1 MTQRLLRRPL
11 FVVAMLLANAAC
23 KQDPAPN
30 GAPPEQR
37 VDAAIEVVARQE
49 LPEIYTSTGSI
60 VSDERVDI
68 TSRIAAYV
76 RNIEVREGERVQ
88 RNQLLATLDSKDVDA
103 AIRAAIANRDQA
115 AAVKK
120 DAEKDLET
128 SENLFAGGVVTTTH
142 VRKTRLQLQAA
153 TESLAAAE
161 AVLARGQAERQYT
174 SILSPVAGV
183 VVARQGRVGTLAA
196 PGAPLITVESDTALL
211 FATQVAEQRIAGVRV
226 GDAVTVE
233 VDALHKTLT
242 GEVLRVVSSGNS
254 VTRGF
259 EVKVAIPATPGLTPG
274 MFGRCAFTIG
284 GRKEIA
290 ISPAALI
297 DRGGLSGVYVVDADD
312 RLHFRWLRTGHQ
324 VGDARAVLA
333 GLDEGERIVSA
344 PTSRMREGDRITA
357 TAGPSR

>member
-1 MTQRLLRRPL
+1 MTHSLGRALLAVSAALLLAACSRDPKPVAAPAAQHFDVATEVVLRR
-11 FVVAMLLANAAC
+11 
-23 KQDPAPN
+23 
-30 GAPPEQR
+30 
-37 VDAAIEVVARQE
+37 E
-49 LPEIYTSTGSI
+49 LPAVYTSTGSV

-76 RNIEVREGERVQ
+76 RSIEVREGERIQ
-88 RNQLLATLDSKDVDA
+88 RGQRLATLDSKDVDA
-103 AIRAAIANRDQA
+103 SIRAALANRDQSA
-115 AAVKK
+115 ALKK

-128 SENLFAGGVVTTTH
+128 SESLFAGGVVTTTH

-183 VVARQGRVGTLAA
+183 VVARQGRVGTVAA
-196 PGAPLITVESDTALL
+196 PGVPLLTVESDTALL
-211 FATQVAEQRIAGVRV
+211 FATQVAERRVAGVHV
-226 GDAVTVE
+226 GDPVTISI
-233 VDALHKTLT
+233 DALAQTLT
-242 GEVLRVVSSGNS
+242 GEVIRVVSSGS
-254 VTRGF
+254 AVTRGF
-259 EVKVAIPATPGLTPG
+259 EVKIAIPATPGLTPG
-274 MFGRCAFTIG
+274 MFGRSEFQTG
-284 GRKEIA
+284 QRPEIA
-290 ISPAALI
+290 IPPAALV

-324 VGDARAVLA
+324 VGDAQVVLA

-357 TAGPSR
+357 AAGPSR